1 MNHSKLLL
9 SMALAIAPALAQA
22 EAESERGVS
31 VAAEL
36 SRPEVIA
43 RYEKAAQPK
52 LACSQPESA
61 EAMAQAYQ
69 SLASHKWSRSE
80 LGCAAL
86 YGFQLAQAQ
95 PGNVELGFGAL
106 VTQIDYLDLL
116 ASEYEGLYSG
126 PETSAELRLRWKQ
139 ARSHG
144 EALIEQLEPLAGK
157 SVEFRTLRATF
168 WMASTVKESSPVES
182 ARAAARALP
191 ELEAVIA
198 EKPETLG
205 GLPLMLLGRMTFLLP
220 EFAGGDPLR
229 AIELLKQGVA
239 VNPQD
244 MVMRR
249 WLAEVLI
256 SERQYPEA
264 REVIKAAISVPAN
277 AAEPQAYADEMRA
290 MAGLARRVNDE
301 VMAEQVAQ
309 QRSRFLE
316 AHPYLLARRST
327 ASFGH
332 GGADPFTGKEVD

>member
-9 SMALAIAPALAQA
+9 SLALAVAPVLAQA

-36 SRPEVIA
+36 ARPEVIA

-52 LACSQPESA
+52 LACAQPTSA
-61 EAMAQAYQ
+61 EALALAYQ
-69 SLASHKWSRSE
+69 DLATHKWSRSE
-80 LGCAAL
+80 LGCAAR

-95 PGNVELGFGAL
+95 PTNVELGFGAL
-106 VTQIDYLDLL
+106 VTQLDYLDLL
-116 ASEYEGLYSG
+116 ASEYEGLYAG
-126 PETSAELRLRWKQ
+126 PETSAELRLRWRQ
-139 ARSHG
+139 ARSQG
-144 EALIEQLEPLAGK
+144 QALVEQLEPLAGK
-157 SVEFRTLRATF
+157 TLEFRTLRATF
-168 WMASTVKESSPVES
+168 WMASTVKESNPVD
-182 ARAAARALP
+182 AAAAAAKALP
-191 ELEAVIA
+191 ELEAVVA

-220 EFAGGDPLR
+220 EFAGGDPVR
-229 AIELLKQGVA
+229 AIELLRQGVA

-264 REVIKAAISVPAN
+264 REVIKAAIAAPAN
-277 AAEPQAYADEMRA
+277 PAEPQAYADELRA
-290 MAGLARRVNDE
+290 MAGLARRANDE
-301 VMAEQVAQ
+301 AMAEQVSQ
-309 QRSRFLE
+309 QRSRFLD
-316 AHPYLLARRST
+316 AHPHLLARRST

>member
-9 SMALAIAPALAQA
+9 SLALAVASTWAQ
-22 EAESERGVS
+22 AESERGVS

-43 RYEKAAQPK
+43 RYEKEAQPK
-52 LACSQPESA
+52 LVCAEPASA
-61 EAMAQAYQ
+61 EALLQAYQ
-69 SLASHKWSRSE
+69 GLASHKWSRSE

-86 YGFQLAQAQ
+86 YGFQLAQGQ
-95 PGNVELGFGAL
+95 PSNVELAFGAL

-116 ASEYEGLYSG
+116 ASEYEGLYAG

-139 ARSHG
+139 ARSQG
-144 EALIEQLEPLAGK
+144 QALVDQLEPLAGK
-157 SVEFRTLRATF
+157 TLEFRTLRATF
-168 WMASTVKESSPVES
+168 WMASTVKESNPIE
-182 ARAAARALP
+182 AATAAARALP
-191 ELEAVIA
+191 ELEAVVA

-220 EFAGGDPLR
+220 EFAGGDPVR
-229 AIELLKQGVA
+229 AIELLRQGVA

-264 REVIKAAISVPAN
+264 REVIKAAIAAPVNS
-277 AAEPQAYADEMRA
+277 AEPQAYADEMRA
-290 MAGLARRVNDE
+290 MAGLARRVKDE
-301 VMAEQVAQ
+301 AMAEQVAQ

-316 AHPYLLARRST
+316 AHPYLLARRSS

-332 GGADPFTGKEVD
+332 GGADPFTGKEAD